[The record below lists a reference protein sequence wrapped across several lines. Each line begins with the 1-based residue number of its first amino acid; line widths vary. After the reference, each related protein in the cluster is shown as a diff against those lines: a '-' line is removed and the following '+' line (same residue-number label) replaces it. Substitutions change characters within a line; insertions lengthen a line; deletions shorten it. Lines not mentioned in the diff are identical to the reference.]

1 VSEALAG
8 TLLLALLFLFFSLGL
23 EIAFSLGLV
32 GLLGLLWLKGWT
44 VGLGV
49 VGSVAWSN
57 ASSFSFVAVPLF
69 VFMSAILLH
78 AGIGQSL
85 YAAVARWVGFLPGG
99 LAVAS
104 IFACAIFAAVSGSSV
119 ATAATIGMI
128 AIPEMETRGYHKP
141 LIYGSLAAGGTLGI
155 LIPPSVPMIIFG
167 VMTETSVGQLY
178 MAGILPGI
186 LLGLLFAAYIVAYAM
201 LYPARAP
208 RGEEGRVPLRE
219 KLWSLVEVAPIV
231 LLIVVV
237 LGSMYFGIV
246 TPTEAAALGV
256 SMSLLLAVTIGRLT
270 WPGLVRAFHETV
282 RTTSMIMLIII
293 FASIFSHVI
302 ALLGT
307 PRALLGLVTGLN
319 LAPWMVFALIFG
331 VLITIAYALEEL
343 SVMIIMLPILFPL
356 VTGLGFDPVWF
367 GIVMIVWL
375 EMGFITPPVGINLFV
390 IQGVARG
397 SSMRDIAVGST
408 PFVLILILLV
418 VTLFLVPDLALWLP
432 RQMMAGPR

>member
-1 VSEALAG
+1 MSEAVVG
-8 TLLLALLFLFFSLGL
+8 TVLVALLFLFFALGL

-78 AGIGQSL
+78 SGIGQSL
-85 YAAVARWVGFLPGG
+85 YAAVAQWVGFLPGG

-104 IFACAIFAAVSGSSV
+104 VGACAIFAAVSGSSV

-128 AIPEMETRGYHKP
+128 AIPEMESRGYHKP

-155 LIPPSVPMIIFG
+155 LIPPSIPMIIFG
-167 VMTETSVGQLY
+167 VMTETSVGRLY

-186 LLGLLFAAYIVAYAM
+186 LLALLFAGYIVGYAM
-201 LYPARAP
+201 AFPERAP
-208 RGEEGRVPLRE
+208 RGHEGSAPLRE
-219 KLWSLVEVAPIV
+219 KLRSLAEVAPIA

-237 LGSMYFGIV
+237 LGSMYLGIV

-256 SMSLLLAVTIGRLT
+256 SVSLILAVTVGRLT
-270 WPGLVRAFHETV
+270 WAGLVRAFHETV
-282 RTTSMIMLIII
+282 RTTAFILLIII

-302 ALLGT
+302 ALLGA
-307 PRALLGLVTGLN
+307 PKALLGLVTALD
-319 LAPWMVFALIFG
+319 LAPWMVFALIFALL
-331 VLITIAYALEEL
+331 VAIAYALEEL

-397 SSMRDIAVGST
+397 SRMRDIAVGST
-408 PFVLILILLV
+408 PFVAIMILLV
-418 VTLFLVPDLALWLP
+418 VILFLVPDLALWLP
-432 RQMMAGPR
+432 RRTMGGG

>member
-1 VSEALAG
+1 MSEALAG

-128 AIPEMETRGYHKP
+128 AIPEMETRGYHRP

-331 VLITIAYALEEL
+331 VLIAIAYALEEL

-418 VTLFLVPDLALWLP
+418 VILFLVPDLALWLP
-432 RQMMAGPR
+432 RQMMAGPG

>member
-1 VSEALAG
+1 MSEALAG

-104 IFACAIFAAVSGSSV
+104 IFACAIFSAVSGSSV

-128 AIPEMETRGYHKP
+128 AIPEMERRGYHKP

-178 MAGILPGI
+178 MAGILPGAV
-186 LLGLLFAAYIVAYAM
+186 LGLLFSGYIIGYAL
-201 LYPARAP
+201 LYPERAP
-208 RGEEGRVPLRE
+208 RGEEGRAPLRE
-219 KLWSLVEVAPIV
+219 KLRSLVEVAPIA

-246 TPTEAAALGV
+246 TPSEAAALGV
-256 SMSLLLAVTIGRLT
+256 SVSLLLGVMVGRLT
-270 WPGLVRAFHETV
+270 WAGLVRAFHETV

-319 LAPWMVFALIFG
+319 LAPWMVFAMIFG
-331 VLITIAYALEEL
+331 VLVLIAYALEEL

-367 GIVMIVWL
+367 GVVMIVWL

-408 PFVLILILLV
+408 PFVLLLILLV
-418 VTLFLVPDLALWLP
+418 VILFLVPDLALWLP
-432 RQMMAGPR
+432 RQMMPGPR

>member
-8 TLLLALLFLFFSLGL
+8 TILLALLFLLFSLGL
-23 EIAFSLGLV
+23 EIAFSLGLI

-78 AGIGQSL
+78 SGIGQSL
-85 YAAVARWVGFLPGG
+85 YSAVARWVGFLPGG
-99 LAVAS
+99 LAIAS
-104 IFACAIFAAVSGSSV
+104 VFACAIFSAVSGSSV

-128 AIPEMETRGYHKP
+128 AIPEMESRGYHKP

-186 LLGLLFAAYIVAYAM
+186 LLALLFAVYIVGYAM
-201 LYPARAP
+201 VYPGRAP

-219 KLWSLVEVAPIV
+219 KLRSLAEVAPIA

-319 LAPWMVFALIFG
+319 LAPWMVFAMIFG
-331 VLITIAYALEEL
+331 VLILIAYALEEL

-408 PFVLILILLV
+408 PFVLILISLV
-418 VTLFLVPDLALWLP
+418 VILFLVPDLALWLP
-432 RQMMAGPR
+432 RQMMTGAR

>member
-1 VSEALAG
+1 VSEALLG
-8 TLLLALLFLFFSLGL
+8 GILLGLLFLFFALGV

-32 GLLGLLWLKGWT
+32 GLVGLLWLKGWT

-78 AGIGQSL
+78 SGIGESL

-104 IFACAIFAAVSGSSV
+104 VFACAIFAAVSGSSV

-128 AIPEMETRGYHKP
+128 AIPEMESRGYHKP

-155 LIPPSVPMIIFG
+155 LIPPSVPMIIYG

-186 LLGLLFAAYIVAYAM
+186 LLGLIFAAYIVGYA
-201 LYPARAP
+201 LVYPDRCP
-208 RGEEGRVPLRE
+208 RGAEGRVPLRE
-219 KLWSLVEVAPIV
+219 KLRSLVEVAPV
-231 LLIVVV
+231 ALLIVVV

-256 SMSLLLAVTIGRLT
+256 SVSLLLAVTVGRLT
-270 WPGLVRAFHETV
+270 WAGLGRAFHETV

-307 PRALLGLVTGLN
+307 PRALIGLVTGLD
-319 LAPWMVFALIFG
+319 LAPWKVFAMIFG
-331 VLITIAYALEEL
+331 VLILIAYALEEL

-408 PFVLILILLV
+408 PFVLLLILLV
-418 VTLFLVPDLALWLP
+418 VILFCVPDLALWLP
-432 RQMMAGPR
+432 RQMITGAR

>member
-8 TLLLALLFLFFSLGL
+8 LLLLALLFLFFALGL

-32 GLLGLLWLKGWT
+32 GLVGLLYLKGWT
-44 VGLGV
+44 IGLGV

-78 AGIGQSL
+78 SGIGESL

-104 IFACAIFAAVSGSSV
+104 VFACAIFAAVSGSSV

-128 AIPEMETRGYHKP
+128 AIPEMESRGYYKP

-155 LIPPSVPMIIFG
+155 LIPPSVPMIIYG

-186 LLGLLFAAYIVAYAM
+186 LLGLIFAAYIIGYAM
-201 LYPARAP
+201 LYPDRCP
-208 RGEEGRVPLRE
+208 RGAEGRVPMRE
-219 KLWSLVEVAPIV
+219 KLRSLGEVAPIA

-256 SMSLLLAVTIGRLT
+256 TVSLLLAVTIGRLT

-307 PRALLGLVTGLN
+307 PRALLGLVTGLQ
-319 LAPWMVFALIFG
+319 LAPWMVFSLIFG
-331 VLITIAYALEEL
+331 VLILIAYALEEL

-408 PFVLILILLV
+408 PFVLLLILLV
-418 VTLFLVPDLALWLP
+418 VILFFVPELALWLP
-432 RQMMAGPR
+432 RQMITGAR

>member
-1 VSEALAG
+1 VSEALVGAV
-8 TLLLALLFLFFSLGL
+8 LLALLFLFFALGL

-78 AGIGQSL
+78 SGIGQSL
-85 YAAVARWVGFLPGG
+85 YAAVAQWVGFLPGG

-104 IFACAIFAAVSGSSV
+104 VGACAIFAAVSGSSV

-128 AIPEMETRGYHKP
+128 AIPEMESRGYHKP

-155 LIPPSVPMIIFG
+155 LIPPSIPMIIFG
-167 VMTETSVGQLY
+167 VMTETSVGRLY

-186 LLGLLFAAYIVAYAM
+186 LLALLFAAYIVGYAM
-201 LYPARAP
+201 VFPGRAP
-208 RGEEGRVPLRE
+208 RGNEGRVPLRQ
-219 KLWSLVEVAPIV
+219 KLGSLAEVAPIV

-237 LGSMYFGIV
+237 LGSMYLGIV

-256 SMSLLLAVTIGRLT
+256 SVSLILAVTVGRLT
-270 WPGLVRAFHETV
+270 RAGLVRAFHETV
-282 RTTSMIMLIII
+282 RTTAMIMLIII

-307 PRALLGLVTGLN
+307 PRALLGLVTGLQ
-319 LAPWMVFALIFG
+319 LAPWMVFTLIFALL
-331 VLITIAYALEEL
+331 VAVAYALEEL

-367 GIVMIVWL
+367 GIVMVVWL

-390 IQGVARG
+390 IQGIARG

-408 PFVLILILLV
+408 PFVVIMILLV
-418 VTLFLVPDLALWLP
+418 VILFLVPDLALWLP
-432 RQMMAGPR
+432 RHMMGGG

>member
-8 TLLLALLFLFFSLGL
+8 TVLLALLFLFFSLGL

-128 AIPEMETRGYHKP
+128 AIPEMETRGYHRP

-208 RGEEGRVPLRE
+208 RGEEGRVPLRA